1 MEFVRRL
8 IVMMEELKK
17 KYRVLFGSGSTKGSG
32 GSSEDGDFDY
42 GDDDTLP
49 W

>member
-17 KYRVLFGSGSTKGSG
+17 KYRVVFGSGSTNGN

-42 GDDDTLP
+42 GDDDSLP

>member
-1 MEFVRRL
+1 
-8 IVMMEELKK
+8 MMEELKK
-17 KYRVLFGSGSTKGSG
+17 KYRVLFGSGSTNGN